1 MHSLCVVGVALMAAF
16 RAHGASSAAVAEQ
29 GLWAIAALSV
39 DVAIRPLLAEAGVCP
54 GGCFFQRVG
63 P

>member
-1 MHSLCVVGVALMAAF
+1 MCALVVVVALVAAF
-16 RAHGASSAAVAEQ
+16 RAHGASSAAVAEH
-29 GLWAIAALSV
+29 GLWAIANLSA
-39 DVAIRPLLAEAGVCP
+39 DAAIRPLLAEAGVCP

>member
-1 MHSLCVVGVALMAAF
+1 MCALVVGVALVAAF

-29 GLWAIAALSV
+29 GLRAIANLAV
-39 DVAIRPLLAEAGVCP
+39 DDAIATLLAEAGVCP

>member
-1 MHSLCVVGVALMAAF
+1 MCALVVGVALVAAF

-29 GLWAIAALSV
+29 GLC
-39 DVAIRPLLAEAGVCP
+39 AIRSLSLDAAIIPLLAEAGVCP
-54 GGCFFQRVG
+54 GGCFIQRVG